1 MPKPLELTL
10 IDSEGNKN
18 HFKQERVPMRKMIE
32 ALQLQDEFEMGLIQ
46 TNVDG
51 VTKKLE
57 FVAGCFDDS
66 RVTAESIIDG
76 LDAREFKSKIQNI
89 ISNVMGMDDADPKEQ
104 EN

>member
-46 TNVDG
+46 TMFERSY
-51 VTKKLE
+51 KKI
-57 FVAGCFDDS
+57 
-66 RVTAESIIDG
+66 RVCG
-76 LDAREFKSKIQNI
+76 WMF
-89 ISNVMGMDDADPKEQ
+89 
-104 EN
+104 